1 MISNPRKKNFSSND
15 RSNAFPGHCTYF
27 PRSFGERKARVE
39 CIKNRTNEGSIGG
52 SFSTVLDRSPI
63 LLARYFF
70 MYRPSSKLSGK
81 PRIVRR
87 SVASTPSLPP
97 RVSAQVRG
105 CCIGAPS
112 SPLAQLGKEGTKRKG
127 RTFSPV
133 YSSCSARTI
142 EKKTRN
148 LEFRIIQLGIKRV
161 SETNRDP
168 KNSRYERPTRE
179 EKRKEERRRGKL
191 RRKEVEESFAEGSK
205 NCRQFPGAET
215 LNAISRR
222 PVGCTRETPRLDQ
235 CVRVYVCMHGRRV
248 YV

>member
-1 MISNPRKKNFSSND
+1 MEDPFQRSSID
-15 RSNAFPGHCTYF
+15 RQFA
-27 PRSFGERKARVE
+27 
-39 CIKNRTNEGSIGG
+39 
-52 SFSTVLDRSPI
+52 I

-168 KNSRYERPTRE
+168 KNSRASHAGGKE
-179 EKRKEERRRGKL
+179 EGRKEEGKI
-191 RRKEVEESFAEGSK
+191 KEEGSGREF
-205 NCRQFPGAET
+205 CRRFEKLPT
-215 LNAISRR
+215 IPRSRDVER
-222 PVGCTRETPRLDQ
+222 N
-235 CVRVYVCMHGRRV
+235 
-248 YV
+248 

>member
-1 MISNPRKKNFSSND
+1 MYQKQDERGIDWRILFN
-15 RSNAFPGHCTYF
+15 G
-27 PRSFGERKARVE
+27 PRSIANSPCAIFLYVPTEQQTLGE
-39 CIKNRTNEGSIGG
+39 TS
-52 SFSTVLDRSPI
+52 
-63 LLARYFF
+63 
-70 MYRPSSKLSGK
+70 YRP
-81 PRIVRR
+81 PIR
-87 SVASTPSLPP
+87 ASTPSLPP

-179 EKRKEERRRGKL
+179 EKRKEERRKGKL

-205 NCRQFPGAET
+205 NCRQFPGAEA

-235 CVRVYVCMHGRRV
+235 CVRVYVCVCMHGRRV

>member
-1 MISNPRKKNFSSND
+1 MEDPFQRSSID
-15 RSNAFPGHCTYF
+15 RQFA
-27 PRSFGERKARVE
+27 
-39 CIKNRTNEGSIGG
+39 
-52 SFSTVLDRSPI
+52 I

-112 SPLAQLGKEGTKRKG
+112 SPLAQLGKEGTKR
-127 RTFSPV
+127 RDERFPLFIHR
-133 YSSCSARTI
+133 AR
-142 EKKTRN
+142 
-148 LEFRIIQLGIKRV
+148 LERSRRKREIWNSRIIQLGIKRV

-179 EKRKEERRRGKL
+179 EKRKEERRKGKL

-205 NCRQFPGAET
+205 NCRQFPGAEA